1 MTNEPVRV
9 LLVDDEASFTR
20 MMKLNLE
27 TNGPYEVRTEN
38 DAARAVRVA
47 KEFRPDIIFLDV
59 LMPDQDGGE
68 VAAKIQAQPAL
79 RDTPI
84 VFLTAVVSKDEV
96 TKHENVIGGRTFL
109 AKPVLLADIVR
120 EIEKVR
126 KIRKAA

>member
-1 MTNEPVRV
+1 MTNRAVRI

-38 DAARAVRVA
+38 DGARAVRA
-47 KEFRPDIIFLDV
+47 AMEFRPDIIFLDV
-59 LMPDQDGGE
+59 LMPELDGGE

-84 VFLTAVVSKDEV
+84 VFITAVVSKDEA

-109 AKPVLLADIVR
+109 AKPVLLADLVR
-120 EIEKVR
+120 EIEKVK
-126 KIRKAA
+126 KIKKAA